1 MTRRFRTS
9 FPKQGPTKIG
19 QKIAL
24 MQCILNR
31 QTLDEPAV
39 QSLIASFGHGEG
51 EVRAMVAEELA
62 RREARRVA

>member
-1 MTRRFRTS
+1 MRRRPNTS
-9 FPKQGPTKIG
+9 FRKEGPTKIG
-19 QKIAL
+19 KKIAL

-31 QTLDEPAV
+31 ECLDESAIN
-39 QSLIASFGHGEG
+39 SLINSFGHSEV